1 MRVFDSRKLLLFS
14 VLLLVST
21 LAVQGASSKEPA
33 VVKDLAV
40 NSNGDSVEVKIAT
53 SERVQYTYFELSK
66 PRRLVVDFHGL
77 HNDIGFKEKTIDVAG
92 VQRVRTSYF
101 TNKTRKATRVVF
113 DLANDVPYTVAQD
126 KDGLVRVFFG
136 NEAPAEAKAEPAAE
150 QVREPVGAPVSD
162 ASASTP
168 AEEKLPMNLV
178 AEALPLPP
186 LHEAPLTTIPHNL
199 VSPQTPAVPAIAVP
213 VITPPS
219 QPAPPSTPAVVPVVP
234 VVPAVPKTGQ
244 LPSSV
249 ATAGQT
255 IGGQQ
260 YTGEQ
265 VSIDVQNM
273 DLKDFFRFI
282 ADVSGLNIVLDPSV
296 GGSVTMSLTD
306 VPWDQALDIVLKN
319 NGLGSELQG
328 NILRIAKRDTL
339 LAEENARL
347 AQRKA
352 VENSVPLTTK
362 SYILNYRKADLVLQT
377 TLSKFLSDRGK
388 LVFDTPRNAVIISDI
403 PEQFAKIDQLIQFLD
418 SPAQQV
424 EIEARL
430 LSANKSFSRELG
442 AQLGIVLGNNSQN
455 KVTGVSSVGTSP
467 FATRNP
473 PPSVGNAI
481 PLNVNLPAAGTSGLS
496 FLLGQGA
503 NTLLDEII
511 TAAEAHGTAKIISRP
526 HVMTQNNQA
535 ATIQQGTQIPVQTNQ
550 NNTVSV
556 QFISFALKLTATP
569 QITNVG
575 TILLNVQIEN
585 SQPDFARAVNGIP
598 SVATQS
604 VTTNILMGDGE
615 TLVVGGILVDQ
626 DTNNIS
632 QVPGLGSIPLV
643 GHLFKD
649 TQVIKSTAELMFF
662 ITPRI
667 QSAGNV
673 NVTPAADR
681 PPGER

>member
-1 MRVFDSRKLLLFS
+1 MRVFDSRKLLMFS
-14 VLLLVST
+14 ALLLAST
-21 LAVQGASSKEPA
+21 LAVHGASSKETA

-40 NSNGDSVEVKIAT
+40 NSKGDSVEVKIAT
-53 SERVQYTYFELSK
+53 SERVQFTYFELSK

-77 HNDIGFKEKTIDVAG
+77 HNDIGFSQKNIDVAG
-92 VQRVRTSYF
+92 VHRVRTSYF
-101 TNKTRKATRVVF
+101 TNKTRKATRIVF
-113 DLANDVPYTVAQD
+113 DISEKVPYTVGQD
-126 KDGLVRVFFG
+126 PDGLVRVFFG
-136 NEAPAEAKAEPAAE
+136 KESSVPAVASEAKSELQIRTEPEMAPPAAVVE
-150 QVREPVGAPVSD
+150 KAPS
-162 ASASTP
+162 
-168 AEEKLPMNLV
+168 NLIAV
-178 AEALPLPP
+178 
-186 LHEAPLTTIPHNL
+186 
-199 VSPQTPAVPAIAVP
+199 AVP
-213 VITPPS
+213 PS
-219 QPAPPSTPAVVPVVP
+219 PIREASRPAAVVPRALINVSTPTVPSIPAPVP
-234 VVPAVPKTGQ
+234 VAPPAPIAAPAPKAQ
-244 LPSSV
+244 LPTSV
-249 ATAGQT
+249 GTAGQGT
-255 IGGQQ
+255 AGQQ

-296 GGSVTMSLTD
+296 SGAVTMSLTD

-328 NILRIAKRDTL
+328 NILRIAKRDIL
-339 LAEENARL
+339 VAEESARQ

-362 SYILNYRKADLVLQT
+362 SYILNYRKADLPMQT
-377 TLSKFLSDRGK
+377 TLSKFLSTRGAIIAD
-388 LVFDTPRNAVIISDI
+388 VQRNALIVSDI
-403 PEQFAKIDQLIQFLD
+403 PDQFGKLDNVIQFLD
-418 SPAQQV
+418 TPAQQV

-430 LSANKSFSRELG
+430 LSANKSFSRDLG
-442 AQLGIVLGNNSQN
+442 SQLGIVLGNNSQN
-455 KVTGVSSVGTSP
+455 KVTGVSSVGSSP
-467 FATRNP
+467 ISTRNP
-473 PPSVGNAI
+473 PPSVGSSI
-481 PLNVNLPAAGTSGLS
+481 PLSVNLPAAGTSGLS
-496 FLLGQGA
+496 FLLGEGA

-556 QFISFALKLTATP
+556 QFISFTLKLTATP
-569 QITNVG
+569 QITSLG

-615 TLVVGGILVDQ
+615 TLVIGGILVDQ

-632 QVPGLGSIPLV
+632 QVPGLGSIPLI

-649 TQVIKSTAELMFF
+649 SQVIKSTAELMFF

-667 QSAGNV
+667 QSAGNL
-673 NVTPAADR
+673 NVVPAAEK
-681 PPGER
+681 PPGQR